1 MISTMDRKKNINN
14 KTMFQT
20 HISLMVCVKGNLNQT
35 SNKLKLKCIFV
46 YGLLSNSGDIYDRIS
61 IAE

>member
-1 MISTMDRKKNINN
+1 
-14 KTMFQT
+14 
-20 HISLMVCVKGNLNQT
+20 MVCVKGNLNQT